1 MFIPRLLINL
11 AAGHISMKYGFKV
24 PSTFLAMILDMV
36 SKLISTQG
44 PNHSVTTACTT
55 GAHAIGDASRFIMM
69 GDADVM
75 LAGGAESCIHPLAI
89 AGFARVRS
97 LATSFNEEPLLA
109 SRPFDRDRCG
119 FVIGEGAGVLVLEV
133 RPSNPSGFYPLF
145 CTCSSHRP
153 TLGAGARQGK
163 VRKDIRR
170 DQGLWDVCRCI
181 SSDCS
186 HSNWSGCASGDEPS
200 VETRRDISPKGRLC
214 QRACDIDHAR

>member
-1 MFIPRLLINL
+1 
-11 AAGHISMKYGFKV
+11 
-24 PSTFLAMILDMV
+24 
-36 SKLISTQG
+36 
-44 PNHSVTTACTT
+44 
-55 GAHAIGDASRFIMM
+55 MM

-89 AGFARVRS
+89 AGFSRVRS

-133 RPSNPSGFYPLF
+133 RLSKSVLF
-145 CTCSSHRP
+145 TLVCDCSSHRP

-163 VRKDIRR
+163 IRKDIRR
-170 DQGLWDVCRCI
+170 DQGLWDICRCI

-186 HSNWSGCASGDEPS
+186 HQDWSGCASGNEPS
-200 VETRRDISPKGRLC
+200 VETRWDISPRGGLC
-214 QRACDIDHAR
+214 QCACHIDHAR